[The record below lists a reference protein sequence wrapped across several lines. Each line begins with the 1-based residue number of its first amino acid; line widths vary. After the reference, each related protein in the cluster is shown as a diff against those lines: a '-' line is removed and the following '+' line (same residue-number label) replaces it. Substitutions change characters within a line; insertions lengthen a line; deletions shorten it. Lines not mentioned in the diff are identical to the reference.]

1 MDLLKLIT
9 LYINMG
15 PVSEF
20 MLVSFIFATSAAIYF
35 VPAAVNKLNFQ
46 TIKSENNGFLV
57 NLVRGFLAI
66 CLLIAAVLHPDSPLN
81 VSTPGF
87 VRCMSVLLAVYFYY
101 VLFFA
106 VGHFLRKRYG
116 RPHVYQGKKEMVD
129 TYQSRGLILSARIVL
144 TAILIIIVANSIEAD
159 DLFRTSGLIAALL
172 LVIGLSQSA
181 WAPDYISGLVI
192 LYSEMYKEG
201 DTVKL
206 LDGDQPIF
214 GEIYRIKVFH
224 TEILSFANNHRVL
237 IKNTRMRDYTIHNLS
252 KFASAKGLREKLSF
266 KIGYDTPEKQVQAMF
281 KSAFKAISR
290 DHSIPIERHHA
301 PEIRVQDTGDH
312 AVEWSIYYYTKETRK
327 VLGTRQAIIE
337 TILKTSKTFNISLA
351 TPLTHQMD
359 VGESPMQQPPP
370 NFTVGSRH
378 VSYGRNFSIPV
389 FSE

>member
-1 MDLLKLIT
+1 MDLFQILT
-9 LYINMG
+9 LYMNTG
-15 PVSEF
+15 LVSEF
-20 MLVSFIFATSAAIYF
+20 MVVSFICVAVAAIF
-35 VPAAVNKLNFQ
+35 FAPVALDKLNCL
-46 TIKSENNGFLV
+46 TIKSENYGFWI
-57 NLVRGFLAI
+57 NLVRGFFAI

-87 VRCMSVLLAVYFYY
+87 IRCISVLLAAYFYY

-106 VGHFLRKRYG
+106 IGHFLRQRYG
-116 RPHVYQGKKEMVD
+116 RPHVYQGNREMVD
-129 TYQSRGLILSARIVL
+129 TYRSRGLILSARIVL
-144 TAILIIIVANSIEAD
+144 TTILIIIVANSLEAD
-159 DLFRTSGLIAALL
+159 DLFRTSGMIAALM

-206 LDGDQPIF
+206 LDGDSSIF

-224 TEILSFANNHRVL
+224 TEILSFANNHRII

-281 KSAFKAISR
+281 KSAFTTINR

-337 TILKTSKTFNISLA
+337 TILKTSKKFNISLA

-359 VGESPMQQPPP
+359 VGNNPMEQHPQD
-370 NFTVGSRH
+370 FTYGNRQ
-378 VSYGRNFSIPV
+378 VSYGRSFSIPV